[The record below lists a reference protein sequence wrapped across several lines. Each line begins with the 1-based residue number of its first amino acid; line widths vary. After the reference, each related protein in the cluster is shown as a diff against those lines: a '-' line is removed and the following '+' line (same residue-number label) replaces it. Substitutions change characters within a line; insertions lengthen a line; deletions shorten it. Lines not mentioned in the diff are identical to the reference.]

1 MTPGRSE
8 ARDVYARR
16 KHTCHAT
23 GCTSRVPPTL
33 FMCRPHW
40 FSLPKAMREA
50 IWDTYRPG
58 QCDDMRPSAAYLEA
72 ARAAITYLAE
82 KEGRRL

>member
-1 MTPGRSE
+1 
-8 ARDVYARR
+8 
-16 KHTCHAT
+16 
-23 GCTSRVPPTL
+23 
-33 FMCRPHW
+33 MCRPHW